1 MKTTF
6 TAIMIT
12 TALAWSGTTRT
23 LAQDPAPPPAP
34 PAPPTP
40 VVILHDAQKI
50 AEDAVHKAQ
59 GDMEKHMGEVQ
70 QHLSYVG
77 DRLRAFGRHIT
88 GGKPLVV
95 RSSDMAPREQ
105 GNLEEDLTVMTHI
118 LDKSLAEKFPDDQ
131 SGRVAMG
138 ISVSFVPG
146 EAPMRSLYLDGY
158 GALFFVRV
166 NFPLVA
172 PPLEKNVEKEKAPVD
187 STWEEA
193 RQEVYGQPA
202 SKMADSFPEYDAA
215 KVSALQ
221 GALLDALKDA
231 SNIRNVRPD
240 ESITVC
246 VIGGPA
252 EGPKH
257 ARVVASTGGGG
268 GGFGGGGQV
277 GGSSGSADSDYG
289 LATEK
294 FERMIADFPAAG
306 RDDAAGDRTT
316 LTIRV
321 KKADCEA
328 FAKGKLTADEF
339 RNKAVIKIYRAPAAA
354 S

>member
-6 TAIMIT
+6 TAIMII
-12 TALAWSGTTRT
+12 TALAWTGATRT
-23 LAQDPAPPPAP
+23 LAQDSGAPAAPPAP
-34 PAPPTP
+34 PEPPTP
-40 VVILHDAQKI
+40 VVILHDAQKM

-70 QHLSYVG
+70 QRLSYVG
-77 DRLRAFGRHIT
+77 DRLRAFGRRIT

-95 RSSDMAPREQ
+95 RSSDMAPGEQ

-118 LDKSLAEKFPDDQ
+118 LDKTLAEKFPDDQ

-166 NFPLVA
+166 NFPLLA
-172 PPLEKNVEKEKAPVD
+172 PPLEKNAESQKAPMD

-193 RQEVYGQPA
+193 REEVYGQPA
-202 SKMADSFPEYDAA
+202 PGAVDSFPVYDAA

-221 GALLDALKDA
+221 GVLLEALKDA
-231 SNIRNVRPD
+231 SNIRNVKPD

-246 VIGGPA
+246 VIGAPA
-252 EGPKH
+252 EIPKH
-257 ARVVASTGGGG
+257 TKALASA
-268 GGFGGGGQV
+268 
-277 GGSSGSADSDYG
+277 GGSFGRPVSVSDYDQ
-289 LATEK
+289 ATK
-294 FERMIADFPAAG
+294 NFDQFVGDFPAGG
-306 RDDAAGDRTT
+306 RDDAAGNKTT

-328 FAKGKLTADEF
+328 FAKGKLTTDEF
-339 RNKAVIKIYRAPAAA
+339 RSRAVIKIYAAPVAA

>member
-1 MKTTF
+1 MKKLF
-6 TAIMIT
+6 TAIMIIV
-12 TALAWSGTTRT
+12 ALAWTGATRT
-23 LAQDPAPPPAP
+23 LAQDSGGPTAPPAP
-34 PAPPTP
+34 PEPPTP

-59 GDMEKHMGEVQ
+59 DDVEKHMGEVQ
-70 QHLSYVG
+70 QNMKSLGDHL
-77 DRLRAFGRHIT
+77 RIIGRRIMR

-95 RSSDMAPREQ
+95 RSSDMAPGEQ

-118 LDKSLAEKFPDDQ
+118 LDKTLAEKFPDDE

-166 NFPLVA
+166 NFPLLA
-172 PPLEKNVEKEKAPVD
+172 PPLEKNVESQKAPVD
-187 STWEEA
+187 STWQEA
-193 RQEVYGQPA
+193 REEVYGQPA
-202 SKMADSFPEYDAA
+202 PGAVDSFPAYDAA

-221 GALLDALKDA
+221 GVLLDALKDA
-231 SNIRNVRPD
+231 SNIRNVKPD

-246 VIGGPA
+246 VIGAPA
-252 EGPKH
+252 EAPKH
-257 ARVVASTGGGG
+257 TRAVASASGGGG
-268 GGFGGGGQV
+268 SFGHSV
-277 GGSSGSADSDYG
+277 SVSDYEQ
-289 LATEK
+289 ATK
-294 FERMIADFPAAG
+294 NFDQFMADFPTGG
-306 RDDAAGDRTT
+306 RDDAAGDKTT

-328 FAKGKLTADEF
+328 FAKGKLTVDEF
-339 RNKAVIKIYRAPAAA
+339 RSRAVIKIYRAPATA